1 MSQTIR
7 MLTDSFAVAPQL
19 TAEDMPA
26 VSAAGFKSVIVN
38 RPDYEGG
45 PDQPLAAQ
53 VIAVAKVEGME
64 ASYLPV
70 VSGAIT
76 QEDVVA
82 FAELLKTMPKPILA
96 YCRSGG
102 RCTQLF
108 QAASALDEQ

>member
-1 MSQTIR
+1 
-7 MLTDSFAVAPQL
+7 
-19 TAEDMPA
+19 
-26 VSAAGFKSVIVN
+26 
-38 RPDYEGG
+38 
-45 PDQPLAAQ
+45 
-53 VIAVAKVEGME
+53 ME
-64 ASYLPV
+64 VSYLPV

-108 QAASALDEQ
+108 QAASALDEL

>member
-1 MSQTIR
+1 MSQTVR

-26 VSAAGFKSVIVN
+26 VAAAGFKSVIIN
-38 RPDYEGG
+38 RPDHEGG

-53 VIAVAKVEGME
+53 VMAQAETEGM
-64 ASYLPV
+64 AVSYLPV

-82 FAELLKTMPKPILA
+82 FSELIKTLPKPILA

-102 RCTQLF
+102 RSAQLF
-108 QAASALDEQ
+108 QAASMLDQQ